1 MAWPGDSSS
10 GNKNSHEPGHSQA
23 PRLVRWLK
31 GSSDSQHRFFT
42 LPRKEE
48 AMKRQ
53 SMKTLSLVAA
63 IALVLSLA
71 DLVQAGS
78 KTVPHKERTSGQ
90 ATNIV
95 PPDGDNP
102 GRLDFVASG
111 HATHLGNY
119 IEVGG
124 HDFYP
129 DGTLFG
135 EFESTAAN
143 GDTISGIYYGTFQV
157 LEGGIGRFDVTIE
170 WQEGTGRLEGI
181 TGIGSAAAILDLA
194 TGEFFFDADGTWV
207 KP

>member
-1 MAWPGDSSS
+1 
-10 GNKNSHEPGHSQA
+10 
-23 PRLVRWLK
+23 
-31 GSSDSQHRFFT
+31 
-42 LPRKEE
+42 
-48 AMKRQ
+48 MKRN

-71 DLVQAGS
+71 DFAEAGKES

-90 ATNIV
+90 AINIV
-95 PPDGDNP
+95 PPDGENP
-102 GRLDFVASG
+102 GHLDFVGSG
-111 HATHLGNY
+111 YATHLGNY
-119 IEVGG
+119 TETGG

-157 LEGGIGRFDVTIE
+157 LEGGIGRFDVTAE
-170 WQEGTGRLEGI
+170 WLEGTGRLEGI
-181 TGIGSAAAILDLA
+181 TGIGTVVAFMDLA
-194 TGEFFFDADGTWV
+194 TGEFHFVTDGTWV